1 MSKTW
6 AEAGNRAAERERL
19 PRAIGRRMRSLAK
32 AAAGLALLAVVA
44 GCTGAPRA
52 GAGANGSAPPTVL
65 SRDGALGVPAT
76 QSGVIAGASQGVVA
90 TGAPAIVALLAPV
103 GSSNAGVSRVGRA
116 LEDAAE
122 LAIRDIPAGLVTL
135 KVYDTA
141 GQPEQARSAAERAA
155 AEGASLII
163 GPLFAESVRAVA
175 PVAQQ
180 NGLAVLAFSTDP
192 TVAGGNVFLVSFL
205 TEDEIARVVDY
216 AALQGISRYGAVAPY
231 SPLGE
236 VGLAALRHS
245 VSRQGGEL
253 VAATRYQSTFQGIEE
268 GARAYAAEHEAA
280 EAISP
285 VQAVLLADQGQALQS
300 AAAYLAY
307 FDVSPQTTKFFGPG
321 TWNDPGS
328 TKEIALH
335 GGWFAGPDQR
345 LKDAFDQRYES
356 IYGTRPH
363 RLASLAYD
371 AVAVAATLV
380 SESRRSAQTYPFT
393 PETLTDPSGFRGAN
407 GVFRLLPNGLNE
419 RGLAIYQ
426 VTGDGF
432 VEIDRAP
439 MTFAGL

>member
-1 MSKTW
+1 MELSW
-6 AEAGNRAAERERL
+6 SQAGAGQAG
-19 PRAIGRRMRSLAK
+19 ASHAGRWMK
-32 AAAGLALLAVVA
+32 AAAKAVLGLSLLAAVSA
-44 GCTGAPRA
+44 CTGAPRA
-52 GAGANGSAPPTVL
+52 GGASDGRTPPTVL
-65 SRDGALGVPAT
+65 SRDGAVGGPAT
-76 QSGVIAGASQGVVA
+76 QSGVIAGATQGA
-90 TGAPAIVALLAPV
+90 ITPDAPAIIALLAPI
-103 GSSNAGVSRVGRA
+103 GSSNAGVARVGRS

-122 LAIRDIPAGLVTL
+122 LAVRDIPGGLVTL
-135 KVYDTA
+135 QVYDTA
-141 GQPEQARSAAERAA
+141 GQPAQAQAAAERAA

-163 GPLFAESVRAVA
+163 GPLFADSVRAVA

-205 TEDEIARVVDY
+205 TEDEITRVVDY
-216 AALQGISRYGAVAPY
+216 AAMQGISRYGAMAPY

-253 VAATRYQSTFQGIEE
+253 VATTRYQSTFQGIEE
-268 GARAYAAEHEAA
+268 GARNYAGAHEAA
-280 EAISP
+280 EAVSP
-285 VQAVLLADQGQALQS
+285 IQAVLLADQGQALQS

-307 FDVSPQTTKFFGPG
+307 FDVSPQKTKFFGPG

-345 LKDAFDQRYES
+345 LKEAFDLRYES
-356 IYGTRPH
+356 VYGSAPH
-363 RLASLAYD
+363 RLASLSYD

-380 SESRRSAQTYPFT
+380 SEARRAGQAYPFT

-407 GVFRLLPNGLNE
+407 GVFRFLPNGLNE
-419 RGLAIYQ
+419 RGLAVYQ
-426 VTGDGF
+426 VTAEGF